1 VAAAQS
7 ILNKS
12 SETPFAATA
21 SQPKKHRNVLPLD
34 LVNSPAVRTALPVI
48 GNVSYALLASGFVMT
63 DMLTL
68 RTALVGGYTGL
79 VAFHALHERPL
90 RIPLKWSA
98 LFIALNAG
106 AAAMLIADRWCGT
119 LSDEEEVL
127 YDEHFSMLTRG
138 QFRQLLALEGTREER
153 FADGTRLTAEGEPC
167 DRLYFVVAGECKLYL
182 SGAFAKTLDEGS
194 FVNDVAFQ
202 RGGSGDGD
210 GRAADDA
217 GAYGT
222 VVTSGDDVRAIGWDI
237 QRLRDHLEGRP
248 EMDRNMRYCLTTHL
262 VKGLLQ
268 QRRWSKDRLEED
280 GDGASGGLGSQDG
293 AVLAVSSVGN

>member
-1 VAAAQS
+1 
-7 ILNKS
+7 
-12 SETPFAATA
+12 
-21 SQPKKHRNVLPLD
+21 
-34 LVNSPAVRTALPVI
+34 
-48 GNVSYALLASGFVMT
+48 M
-63 DMLTL
+63 
-68 RTALVGGYTGL
+68 
-79 VAFHALHERPL
+79 
-90 RIPLKWSA
+90 
-98 LFIALNAG
+98 
-106 AAAMLIADRWCGT
+106 
-119 LSDEEEVL
+119 
-127 YDEHFSMLTRG
+127 YDEHFSMLMRG

-167 DRLYFVVAGECKLYL
+167 DRLYFVIAGECKLYL

-202 RGGSGDGD
+202 RG
-210 GRAADDA
+210 AADA

-268 QRRWSKDRLEED
+268 QRKAAHHTIGRWSKDRLED
-280 GDGASGGLGSQDG
+280 GSDDGANGGLDGSQDR
-293 AVLAVSSVGN
+293 AVLAT